1 MATSIT
7 SLDTPSLLCD
17 LNVLDKNLSDMAEHC
32 RNLTI
37 PFRAHSK
44 SHKIPE
50 LAHRQIASGANGICC
65 QKLGEAEVMVAAGIE
80 DILIP
85 YNIVGPAK
93 TERLTRLVRRA
104 TVTVAVDSE
113 ETARGISAQ
122 AKADNVDVRLLVE
135 LDTGSHRCGVQSP
148 SDARDLARAITR
160 LPGLDFQ
167 GIMTYPSR
175 QDAKPFLDETVRL
188 LQGDGIPVKV
198 ISGGGTGHEAI
209 SKEIGCTETRSGS
222 YIWEGLTRIHGR
234 DDLAPER
241 CPIRV
246 LCTVVSTA
254 VPGRMIIDG
263 GMKTFTSYPP
273 RPYGLCVEYPEIEI
287 TGMSVEHGHVDVSKS
302 SHKFRVGERLTF
314 IPLHAGMCVN
324 LHDELVGVRNGN
336 VEVVWT
342 IAARGRIK

>member
-1 MATSIT
+1 MATPIT

-17 LNVLDKNLSDMAEHC
+17 LDVLDKNLKDMADLC
-32 RNLTI
+32 RNLDI
-37 PFRAHSK
+37 PFRVHVK

-50 LAHRQIASGANGICC
+50 LAHRQIESGANGICC
-65 QKLGEAEVMVAAGIE
+65 QKLGEAEVMVAAGIK
-80 DILIP
+80 DVLIP
-85 YNIVGPAK
+85 YNIVGPIK
-93 TERLTRLVRRA
+93 TERLTRLARRA
-104 TVTVAVDSE
+104 NVTVAVDSE
-113 ETARGISAQ
+113 ETARGISEQ
-122 AKADNVDVRLLVE
+122 AKSDNVDVRVLVE

-148 SDARDLARAITR
+148 TEARDLARAISR

-167 GIMTYPSR
+167 GVMTYPSR
-175 QDAKPFLDETVRL
+175 PEAKPFLDETVRL
-188 LQGDGIPVKV
+188 IKAEGIPVNV
-198 ISGGGTGHEAI
+198 ISGGGTGHEAM

-234 DDLAPER
+234 DDLSPER

-273 RPYGLCVEYPEIEI
+273 RPYGLCVEYPEIQI
-287 TGMSVEHGHVDVSKS
+287 TGMSVEHGHVDVSMS
-302 SHKFRVGERLTF
+302 SHRFRVGERLTF
-314 IPLHAGMCVN
+314 IPLHGGMCVN

-336 VEVVWT
+336 VEVIWP
-342 IAARGRIK
+342 IAARGKVK